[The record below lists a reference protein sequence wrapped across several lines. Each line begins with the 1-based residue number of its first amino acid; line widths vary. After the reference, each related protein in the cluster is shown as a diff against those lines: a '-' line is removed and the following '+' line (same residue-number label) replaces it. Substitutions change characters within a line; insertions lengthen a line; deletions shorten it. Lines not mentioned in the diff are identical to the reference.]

1 MAAAARLVTAA
12 RLDTYLAVRTRWR
25 RAGVVPAWCATP
37 AWTLARP
44 ARPVAARLDRGRRV
58 AATAR
63 DRELYDLDGTLICI
77 PDLLDEEAGLV
88 GEYDG
93 AEHLTLRRRVK
104 DDARE
109 EACRRV
115 GLEHVRFTGPDV
127 RNPDR
132 VVRRLLAA
140 RSRALFLP
148 AGERRWTLEQPDHRW
163 AGRWWAG

>member
-1 MAAAARLVTAA
+1 MWTV
-12 RLDTYLAVRTRWR
+12 D
-25 RAGVVPAWCATP
+25 AG
-37 AWTLARP
+37 LSRP
-44 ARPVAARLDRGRRV
+44 REN
-58 AATAR
+58 
-63 DRELYDLDGTLICI
+63 RELYDLDGTLISI
-77 PDLLDEEAGLV
+77 LDLFDEEAGLV

-93 AEHLTLRRRVK
+93 AVHLTLRRRVR

-115 GLEHVRFTGPDV
+115 GLEYVRFTGPDV
-127 RNPDR
+127 RDTGR